1 MRNCCEQQLNQLIEL
16 ISHVVQTFSY
26 FTILSEMSQTTI
38 RKSSSVFGN
47 DDDADGI
54 DKIDDIDKFNS
65 IVDMT

>member
-47 DDDADGI
+47 DDDDDGI

>member
-1 MRNCCEQQLNQLIEL
+1 MRNCCEQQLYQLIEL

-47 DDDADGI
+47 DDDDDGI